1 MVSHPPGAAF
11 QPFLAFGRKYW
22 LMIGLWVLAMVPSLI
37 WFDQLCQQRVRL
49 WSFRGDVSA
58 ILEFVGL
65 MGHGITS
72 VLVALLI
79 WNLDRPRQRLA
90 FLVLLVVVLCGTT
103 VTLIKVSLQRPRPY
117 IAAGV
122 PSETPDESKMT
133 NSDFHS
139 FPSGHTAV
147 AFGLAT
153 SLSLLYPQAKVLF
166 LGLASLVGIQRVIT
180 QAHYPS
186 DVLAGLLIGVITAQI
201 VFQIFDWIQHRLK
214 SGSVP

>member
-1 MVSHPPGAAF
+1 VTDSSDKLV
-11 QPFLAFGRKYW
+11 QPWVFGRKYW
-22 LMIGLWVLAMVPSLI
+22 LILGLCGFAIVPSLL
-37 WFDQLCQQRVRL
+37 WLDQACHEQVMT
-49 WSFRGDVSA
+49 WSFRGDFSA

-72 VLVALLI
+72 VLVAMLI
-79 WNLDRPRQRLA
+79 WNLDRPRRRLA
-90 FLVLLVVVLCGTT
+90 FLVLLVVMLCGTT
-103 VTLIKVSLQRPRPY
+103 VTLVKVSLQRPRPY

-122 PSETPDESKMT
+122 PSETPGESKIT

-153 SLSLLYPQAKVLF
+153 SLSLLYPQGKVLF
-166 LGLASLVGIQRVIT
+166 FGLASLVGIQRIIT

-186 DVLAGLLIGVITAQI
+186 DVLAGLLVGVITAQL
-201 VFQIFDWIQHRLK
+201 VFQIFDWIKLRLMAN
-214 SGSVP
+214 SADR